1 MNRPP
6 LSRGTAY
13 AVLAALAAVVIIVST
28 AIFVGVGGHGRGPAS
43 SPHESRGT
51 AAPAASGEWVGSWS
65 TAPAAAESNT
75 PHGFPGMSLRNVVRN
90 GVSGTS
96 VRIQLSNLFG
106 VRPLPVGHASLAVA
120 AAHDTPA
127 AVPGTMRRLT
137 FGGQSV
143 ATIAPGGSLLSD
155 PVQLAVSAGS
165 DLLVT
170 TYTEMPSGPVTY
182 QPQARQ
188 TSYAARGDRT
198 EDVQGS
204 GYTTKVPYWRYLTA
218 VDVWS
223 QEARGAVVAF
233 GDSITAGVNSTVG
246 ANHRW
251 PDFLA
256 ARLRSEPDAPR
267 YSVLNEGISGNRI
280 LLGNSGPPPVNNP
293 SGLERFDRDV
303 LSRSGVRVV
312 VMMLGVNDILRRPQ
326 VEDPQ
331 RILNGLRALVD
342 RAHARGLR
350 VVGSTLTPFG
360 GHAGTVERQEA
371 TRQGVNEV
379 IRSGRVFDEV
389 VDFDRTLR
397 DPADP
402 ERLLPA
408 YDSGDGLHP
417 NDAGYRA
424 MADAV
429 DVSALK
435 GAAVTPL

>member
-13 AVLAALAAVVIIVST
+13 AVLAALAAVVILVST
-28 AIFVGVGGHGRGPAS
+28 AIFVGVGSHGRGPAA
-43 SPHESRGT
+43 SPHEAHGT
-51 AAPAASGEWVGSWS
+51 AAPAASGEWVGAWS

-75 PHGFPGMSLRNVVRN
+75 RRGFPGMSIRNVVRN
-90 GVSGTS
+90 GVSGS
-96 VRIQLSNLFG
+96 AVRIQLSNLFG
-106 VRPLPVGHASLAVA
+106 AQPLPVTHASLAVA
-120 AAHDTPA
+120 TAHGSPA
-127 AVPGTMRRLT
+127 AVPGSMRQLT
-137 FGGQSV
+137 FGGQPTATV
-143 ATIAPGGSLLSD
+143 AAGRSLLSD
-155 PVQLAVSAGS
+155 PVQLAVSAGA

-170 TYTEMPSGPVTY
+170 TYSPAPSGPVTY

-188 TSYAARGDRT
+188 VSYAARGDHA
-198 EDVQGS
+198 EDPQGT
-204 GYTTKVPYWRYLTA
+204 GYTMKTPYWRYLTA

-251 PDFLA
+251 TDFLA
-256 ARLRSEPDAPR
+256 ARLRGEPGAPR

-293 SGLERFDRDV
+293 SGLDRFERDV

-326 VEDPQ
+326 VDDPQ
-331 RILNGLRALVD
+331 RILTGLRTLVE

-360 GHAGTVERQEA
+360 GHVGAVEQQEV

-379 IRSGRVFDEV
+379 IRSGQVFDDV

-397 DPADP
+397 DPDDP

-408 YDSGDGLHP
+408 YNSGDWLHP

-424 MADAV
+424 MADTV
-429 DVSALK
+429 DLNALK
-435 GAAVTPL
+435 GAAVTAL